1 MYKHVV
7 KRMLDIVISLIVL
20 IVLSPLYLVL
30 IALVRVNLGSP
41 VFFHQDRPGKN
52 EKIFRLYKFRS
63 MNDKRDADGNLLPDE
78 VRLTTFGKLLRKSS
92 LDELPEFYNILKG
105 DMSFIGPR
113 PLLVSYLPYYTAR
126 ERHRHDVRPGLTGL
140 AQVNGR
146 NALMWEERFKYD
158 LYYVKHCSFALDMK
172 ILQMTVKKVFQSEG
186 IRSGAEQ
193 NVPDFDKYRQEMN
206 QKNSNRHTEGQ
217 EG

>member
-1 MYKHVV
+1 
-7 KRMLDIVISLIVL
+7 
-20 IVLSPLYLVL
+20 
-30 IALVRVNLGSP
+30 
-41 VFFHQDRPGKN
+41 
-52 EKIFRLYKFRS
+52 
-63 MNDKRDADGNLLPDE
+63 
-78 VRLTTFGKLLRKSS
+78 
-92 LDELPEFYNILKG
+92 EFYNILKG

-206 QKNSNRHTEGQ
+206 QKNSNSHTEGQ

>member
-20 IVLSPLYLVL
+20 IILSPLYLVL
-30 IALVRVNLGSP
+30 IALVRVNLGAP

-206 QKNSNRHTEGQ
+206 QKNRSQLYINL
-217 EG
+217 

>member
-63 MNDKRDADGNLLPDE
+63 MNDKRDSDGNLLPDE

-206 QKNSNRHTEGQ
+206 QKNSNSHTEGQ